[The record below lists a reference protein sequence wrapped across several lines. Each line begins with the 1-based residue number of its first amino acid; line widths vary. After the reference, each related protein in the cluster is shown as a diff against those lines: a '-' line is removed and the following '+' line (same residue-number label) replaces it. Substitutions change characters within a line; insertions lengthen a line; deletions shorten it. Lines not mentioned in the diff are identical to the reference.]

1 MASILTVKSKWLDK
15 PWHPEPGSRQG
26 PAASYLHDGQVKH
39 LSWAELQAG
48 ERVGSESYLD
58 YAFGA
63 QPPSSG
69 RGGWELF
76 EDRPGIAEEDRPD
89 DDLISNGTYRWNLQD
104 TATLIRLAK
113 LQVDWMTIALIV
125 KRTPSACRA
134 RWNKLVPG
142 FQ

>member
-15 PWHPEPGSRQG
+15 PWEPEPGSRQG

-76 EDRPGIAEEDRPD
+76 EDRPGITEEDRPD

-113 LQVDWMTIALIV
+113 LQVDWTTIALIV

-134 RWNKLVPG
+134 RWNKLSLG
-142 FQ
+142 A